1 MSDEHRPFVDEHRP
15 FVDEHRPFVDEHRPF
30 VDEHRPFVDE
40 HRPFVDEQ
48 RTFGDKPAQTIGVL
62 LMAYGSPDSIDELGE
77 YLRDI
82 RGGRPTSQELID
94 EITERYVQIGGRS
107 PLLDLTRQQAEAL
120 EIELN
125 LRYAASGINFRCYLG
140 MRHWQPRIR
149 EAVQKMAADGI
160 KTIVPLVM
168 APHRSQMSTGAYLAR
183 LDEACRELG
192 VQFDLLQ
199 LPDWFDHPRL
209 IEAIEVQV
217 RQALA
222 VFDGKSGSGQDNLQA
237 DETPYVIFSAH
248 SLPERILETGDPYDS
263 QLRTTARMLAAR
275 LGLVD
280 GRWEFCYQS
289 AGQNGDRWLGPAIE
303 TVIQRL
309 IDAGEKQLVV
319 SVIGFV
325 CDHVEVLYDVDIV
338 CRNLAERQGVVL
350 QRSPSLNDSPI
361 FIATLAD
368 LVGQAAGL
376 NLDSSLAICPTST
389 FTKHNT
395 GGSV

>member
-1 MSDEHRPFVDEHRP
+1 MSDAQRAFAGEHRA
-15 FVDEHRPFVDEHRPF
+15 
-30 VDEHRPFVDE
+30 
-40 HRPFVDEQ
+40 FVDEQ
-48 RTFGDKPAQTIGVL
+48 RTLVDKTNPPIGVL
-62 LMAYGSPDSIDELGE
+62 LMAYGSPDSPDELGE
-77 YLRDI
+77 YLLDI

-94 EITERYVQIGGRS
+94 EITERYMQIGGRS

-125 LRYAASGINFRCYLG
+125 RRYAASGFNFRCYLG

-160 KTIVPLVM
+160 KTVVPLVM

-199 LPDWFDHPRL
+199 LSDWFDHPGL

-222 VFDGKSGSGQDNLQA
+222 VFEGKSGIGQENLQS

-248 SLPERILETGDPYDS
+248 SLPERILEAGDPYDS
-263 QLRTTARMLAAR
+263 QLRTTARLLAAR

-289 AGQNGDRWLGPAIE
+289 AGQSGDRWLGPAIE

-338 CRNLAERQGVVL
+338 CRELADKQGAVL
-350 QRSPSLNDSPI
+350 VRSPSLNDSPI

-368 LVGQAAGL
+368 LVGQAADL
-376 NLDSSLAICPTST
+376 NIDSTLAIRPTST
-389 FTKHNT
+389 LAKHST
-395 GGSV
+395 GRAV